1 MEYRELKE
9 NEIERQLFV
18 HFIRRQTVTK
28 CWRKVDGQWCIRDI
42 AFVDD
47 WSEED
52 YGVLVKCLRNTVR
65 TGGLVLGAFD
75 ENQLKG
81 FTSVEA
87 EPIGRNKEYMD
98 LSSIHVSED
107 MRGHGIGRELF
118 VAAKGWAKA
127 HGAQK
132 LYISAHSAV
141 ESQAFYRS
149 MGCVEAQEYN
159 AAHAEAEPCDC
170 QLECAL

>member
-9 NEIERQLFV
+9 NEIERQLFE
-18 HFIRRQTVTK
+18 HFIRHQTVTK

-52 YGVLVKCLRNTVR
+52 YGFLVKCLRNTVR
-65 TGGLVLGAFD
+65 TGGLVLGAFCED
-75 ENQLKG
+75 QLKG
-81 FTSVEA
+81 FTSVEGQ
-87 EPIGRNKEYMD
+87 PIGRNKEYMD
-98 LSSIHVSED
+98 LTSIHVSED
-107 MRGHGIGRELF
+107 MRRRGIGKELF
-118 VAAKGWAKA
+118 LAAKSWAKE
-127 HGAQK
+127 HGGQK

-141 ESQAFYRS
+141 ESQAFYRR